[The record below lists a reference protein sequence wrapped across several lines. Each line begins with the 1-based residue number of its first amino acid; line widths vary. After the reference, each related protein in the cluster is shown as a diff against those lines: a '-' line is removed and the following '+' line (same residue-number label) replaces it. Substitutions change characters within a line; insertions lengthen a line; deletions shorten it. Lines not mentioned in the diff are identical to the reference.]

1 MIKKAYEYEDIGSID
16 FLQNADNVYRT
27 PEFIVK
33 QKISLSWNDK
43 CEVHTVSDDTYF
55 VRTPKRDAQFDSI
68 FSIREN
74 VDGRRVKS
82 GAYTRTYKE

>member
-1 MIKKAYEYEDIGSID
+1 MIKKAYEFEDIASID

-27 PEFIVK
+27 SEFIVK

-55 VRTPKRDAQFDSI
+55 VRTPKRDAQFENI

>member
-27 PEFIVK
+27 TEFIVK